1 MIFQNTID
9 HIDTEVTELLSQIE
23 DLKRHQAQLIELDT
37 LTGSTLGQLG
47 DVVSKIGDYAPSA
60 IASLRN
66 AVLNLFDS
74 GDSGNGGGN
83 DQPTDPTPDAP
94 TPDADLPKQESGAN
108 PVTLPSAMPTLQ
120 AIEGVANVEPLT
132 GQHCQLTSHWEHDWE
147 LEPLDGQAWEIA
159 TPLCCL
165 LSDAPKHNEDKGTD
179 KAEYRAYI
187 ELVSHPENKAIAYQ
201 RKHDGEIIC
210 TYIGFRTKAIAQSW
224 IHYVEAITSGVELRS
239 SKRMLGFKWE
249 MKIKGMS
256 VRQIER
262 LATED
267 ISKSYSTKPSQTPQ
281 ALKIEAGD
289 IVTQLLTPSHSYR
302 VEAILPNGVLDCT
315 NLVTSARLGLRPATV
330 SLVQKASKYPP
341 CPFQEGDL
349 VDWRGLKLRVG
360 AIGIETLHCV
370 LRTDPAGTKPHTRV
384 PLAECTMSE
393 TAPETR
399 EERDARIAQENQQML
414 SGMAATVFDQN
425 FQNQNT
431 RLSMSAVHGR

>member
-94 TPDADLPKQESGAN
+94 TPDADEQKQESGAN

-201 RKHDGEIIC
+201 RKHDSEIVC
-210 TYIGFRTKAIAQSW
+210 V
-224 IHYVEAITSGVELRS
+224 YVGCNNRDRLRS
-239 SKRMLGFKWE
+239 WGEW
-249 MKIKGMS
+249 
-256 VRQIER
+256 VYRQEWGLSR
-262 LATED
+262 Q
-267 ISKSYSTKPSQTPQ
+267 QTYN
-281 ALKIEAGD
+281 
-289 IVTQLLTPSHSYR
+289 V
-302 VEAILPNGVLDCT
+302 
-315 NLVTSARLGLRPATV
+315 RPA
-330 SLVQKASKYPP
+330 K
-341 CPFQEGDL
+341 
-349 VDWRGLKLRVG
+349 
-360 AIGIETLHCV
+360 
-370 LRTDPAGTKPHTRV
+370 
-384 PLAECTMSE
+384 
-393 TAPETR
+393 
-399 EERDARIAQENQQML
+399 
-414 SGMAATVFDQN
+414 
-425 FQNQNT
+425 
-431 RLSMSAVHGR
+431 RLTIF

>member
-120 AIEGVANVEPLT
+120 AIEGVANVEPLDRKL
-132 GQHCQLTSHWEHDWE
+132 CQLTSHWEHDWE

-165 LSDAPKHNEDKGTD
+165 LSDVPKHNEDKGTD

-201 RKHDGEIIC
+201 RKHDSEIVC
-210 TYIGFRTKAIAQSW
+210 V
-224 IHYVEAITSGVELRS
+224 YVGCNNRDRLRS
-239 SKRMLGFKWE
+239 WGEWVYRQEWGLSRQQTYNVRPAKRLTIFKHE
-249 MKIKGMS
+249 LKLPALPLDKINALAAQDYS
-256 VRQIER
+256 RQPVMP
-262 LATED
+262 TE
-267 ISKSYSTKPSQTPQ
+267 KLQPTPSPSP
-281 ALKIEAGD
+281 KIQIGHKV
-289 IVTQLLTPSHSYR
+289 IQSLTPSETF
-302 VEAILPNGVLDCT
+302 EATSSPVGNGT
-315 NLVTSARLGLRPATV
+315 FFAV
-330 SLVQKASKYPP
+330 SLLDGRRQLLK
-341 CPFQEGDL
+341 
-349 VDWRGLKLRVG
+349 VDAVTVVEK
-360 AIGIETLHCV
+360 
-370 LRTDPAGTKPHTRV
+370 
-384 PLAECTMSE
+384 
-393 TAPETR
+393 APERGITCRMSHQDRNPHAGEAHAWNVPPSDR
-399 EERDARIAQENQQML
+399 EL
-414 SGMAATVFDQN
+414 TATA
-425 FQNQNT
+425 T
-431 RLSMSAVHGR
+431 C